1 MKILFLS
8 TWFPYPPN
16 QGSKTRAFHL
26 LKALARKHSVA
37 LVSFEDAPL
46 KPEWRQ
52 VVEDLCPLVEIV
64 RERPFARPRLRSWLG
79 WLTPTPSAVV
89 AGYSRQMSE
98 AVREVAG
105 RWSPDAVVAMTFAA
119 APYALE
125 VEGVRRVVDVDNLLA
140 LMLREE
146 YLRTAGLPRRARR
159 YLAYRK
165 LRRYERRLFS
175 QFDLCLVTSALDC
188 GRIRE
193 YIPLRESQLGLVP
206 NGVDLE
212 YFTPNGNPPQGDS
225 LVFTGSLAYDP
236 NRDAME
242 YFLEEIFPEIR
253 RARPTAHL
261 TITGAAGGAPLRPEL
276 RQGPVRFTGYLDD
289 VRPVVRSSAA
299 SVVPLRKGAGT
310 RLKILEAMA
319 LGTPVVSTS
328 KGAEGLRVE
337 PGVHLLMADR
347 ASEFAAQTTRLL
359 TDPGLRASLAEKARR
374 LVTEEYAWDSIGRQF
389 EQAVAGMG

>member
-26 LKALARKHSVA
+26 LKALARRHSVA
-37 LVSFEDAPL
+37 VVSFEDAPL
-46 KPEWRQ
+46 KPEWRRA
-52 VVEDLCPLVEIV
+52 VEEMCPRVEVV
-64 RERPFARPRLRSWLG
+64 REKPFARPRLRSWLG
-79 WLTPTPSAVV
+79 WFSPTPSAVV

-98 AVREVAG
+98 TVRAVAG
-105 RWSPDAVVAMTFAA
+105 GWNPDVVIAMTFAA

-146 YLRTAGLPRRARR
+146 YLGTAGPLRRARR

-165 LRRYERRLFS
+165 LRRYERMLFS

-193 YIPLRESQLGLVP
+193 YIPLRDSQISLVP

-212 YFTPNGNPPQGDS
+212 YFAPNGQSPDGDS

-253 RARPTAHL
+253 RTRPSAHL
-261 TITGAAGGAPLRPEL
+261 TVTGAAGGAPLRPEL
-276 RQGPVRFTGYLDD
+276 RQDSVRFTGYLDD
-289 VRPVVRSSAA
+289 VRPVVRGSAA
-299 SVVPLRKGAGT
+299 SVAPLRKGAGT
-310 RLKILEAMA
+310 RLKILESMA

-337 PGVHLLMADR
+337 PGVHLLMADH
-347 ASEFAAQTTRLL
+347 ASEFASQTTHLL
-359 TDPGLRASLAEKARR
+359 TDPGLRASLAENARR
-374 LVTEEYAWDSIGRQF
+374 LVTHEYAWDSIGGQF
-389 EQAVAGMG
+389 EQAVAGLG

>member
-1 MKILFLS
+1 
-8 TWFPYPPN
+8 
-16 QGSKTRAFHL
+16 L
-26 LKALARKHSVA
+26 LKALARRHSVA
-37 LVSFEDAPL
+37 VVSFEDAPL
-46 KPEWRQ
+46 KPEWRRA
-52 VVEDLCPLVEIV
+52 VEEMCPLVEVV
-64 RERPFARPRLRSWLG
+64 RERPFGRPRLRSWLG
-79 WLTPTPSAVV
+79 WLSPTPSAVV
-89 AGYSRQMSE
+89 AGYSRLMSNT
-98 AVREVAG
+98 VREVAG
-105 RWSPDAVVAMTFAA
+105 RWNPDAVVAMTFAA

-125 VEGVRRVVDVDNLLA
+125 VGGVRRVVDVDNLLA

-146 YLRTAGLPRRARR
+146 YLGTAGPLRRARR

-175 QFDLCLVTSALDC
+175 QFDLCLVTSELDC

-193 YIPLRESQLGLVP
+193 YIPLRESQIGLVP

-212 YFTPNGNPPQGDS
+212 YFAPNGQSPEGDS

-242 YFLEEIFPEIR
+242 YFLEEIFPEVR

-276 RQGPVRFTGYLDD
+276 RQDSVRFTGYLDD

-319 LGTPVVSTS
+319 LGTPVVSTP

-337 PGVHLLMADR
+337 PGVHLLMADH
-347 ASEFAAQTTRLL
+347 ALEFATQTTRLL
-359 TDPGLRASLAEKARR
+359 TDPGLRAYLAVRARGR
-374 LVTEEYAWDSIGRQF
+374 VTEAYAWDSIGSQF
-389 EQAVAGMG
+389 EQAVAGLG